1 MITQATS
8 TTFWRHRCHLVFTS
22 STTQTAEF
30 LKVIG
35 QELDASVS
43 SHGMTVDELNQES
56 NRQARKTKKKQ
67 LSKMLQCIHGMLPFY
82 AKRLAEQFGTFSN
95 MKKQLNR
102 NPTLLP
108 EDLSKSL
115 RKAIT
120 VFFQTV

>member
-1 MITQATS
+1 MITQATA
-8 TTFWRHRCHLVFTS
+8 TTFWKHRCHVVFTS
-22 STTQTAEF
+22 SITQTVEF
-30 LKVIG
+30 LKVVG
-35 QELDASVS
+35 EQLDASSS

-95 MKKQLNR
+95 MKKQLTR
-102 NPTLLP
+102 NPNLLSDDFP
-108 EDLSKSL
+108 KSL